1 MAFTPEVAIA
11 VTLERFQGG
20 TGGVTAAPIAKQVL
34 QALGQ

>member
-1 MAFTPEVAIA
+1 MCFTPDVAVA

-20 TGGVTAAPIAKQVL
+20 TGGVDAAPIARTVL